1 MEHVKS
7 ILFIYLHLTWSDRPG
22 HYGTTRPPP
31 YGSAPPEVCPPQAQP
46 TTSEAGQVNSY
57 CPVAMVLIL
66 LIFSFP
72 LFLGPQVGTTY
83 GNVST
88 VVSAG
93 AGAAIAY
100 VLRSVRK
107 R

>member
-1 MEHVKS
+1 MERVNS
-7 ILFIYLHLTWSDRPG
+7 IFFIYLHLTRSDRPE
-22 HYGTTRPPP
+22 HYGTTCPPP
-31 YGSAPPEVCPPQAQP
+31 SGPAPPEVCPPRAQP
-46 TTSEAGQVNSY
+46 TTSEAGQVHPY

-72 LFLGPQVGTTY
+72 LVLGPQVGTAC

-93 AGAAIAY
+93 AGAAMAY